1 MRRRPPRSTRTDT
14 LFPYTTL
21 FRSLQRERAAG
32 ASLDNV
38 RTQAIRAA
46 TAWGREAAL
55 AERLEQNRAA
65 SRSGAKTVVRHID
78 LSDDQSEL
86 RHFSE
91 NPDRGYTAL

>member
-1 MRRRPPRSTRTDT
+1 M
-14 LFPYTTL
+14 
-21 FRSLQRERAAG
+21 
-32 ASLDNV
+32 
-38 RTQAIRAA
+38 RAA

-91 NPDRGYTAL
+91 IPIADTRPSEALFAVLPMTNLQASLLDGVDTIDMRAEADRKSTRLNSSH